1 MKRGFIFNVG
11 WKKLG
16 CMGGGGGIAGGA
28 RLALAV
34 RQFAWAEYIF
44 KLAKNYE

>member
-1 MKRGFIFNVG
+1 
-11 WKKLG
+11 
-16 CMGGGGGIAGGA
+16 MGSLSLACRLRVQDTDSDRDA

-34 RQFAWAEYIF
+34 RQITWGEFEL